1 MTDDILNT
9 TQNPDEL
16 RRLATALLTAQACEY
31 EQHLHNLN
39 TVNTTLEQRIHDL
52 NAAMQAEKTA
62 YEQRIRE
69 LEEALKLARQWRF
82 GRKSERL
89 PASQKPLAD
98 EDAASDEADIT
109 RQLSDL
115 LPVKEKTGKK
125 PARHPLPAHLPRQET
140 VLMPETGSTCPDC
153 GSEMRHIRD
162 EVNEVPEYVPAHF
175 VVKRTVRPQYSCSC
189 CDTVHSAVLPPAVI
203 DKGQPGPGL
212 LAQVVTAKV
221 PEPLPLQQQKIYA
234 REGVQLPESTLTDGF
249 GQTAAVLS
257 PLAAALK
264 RDLLRQP
271 VLQADE
277 TPLQILDT
285 RKGKVRKGYLWA
297 YVSAAGSARDIVV
310 YDCHPGRAGQ
320 YACEMLSGW
329 SGTLVAD
336 GYAGYRALFRDGQ
349 EGAPPAAPG
358 IREAGCM
365 AHVRRKFMELY
376 RMNGSPGA
384 KEALK
389 QIRALYILERT
400 IRQRPAEQKR
410 RWRRR
415 YAKPQ
420 MEAFHSWLRS
430 TEKTSAPGGRLHGA
444 VTYALK
450 RWPALETYLNDGR
463 VPLDNNRC
471 EQMMRPVAQGRKS
484 WLFAGSLR
492 GGERLAELLT
502 LLHTARLNG
511 PEPVVWLRDVPEKLP
526 SWPASRLDELL
537 PYRHPSD

>member
-31 EQHLHNLN
+31 EQRLHNLN
-39 TVNTTLEQRIHDL
+39 TVNTTLEQRLHNLNTVTTTLEQRIHDL

-69 LEEALKLARQWRF
+69 LEEALKLAHQWRF

-162 EVNEVPEYVPAHF
+162 EVNEVLEYVPAHF
-175 VVKRTVRPQYSCSC
+175 VVKRTVRTQYSCPC

-221 PEPLPLQQQKIYA
+221 LDHLSLQRQQKIYA
-234 REGVQLPESTLTDGF
+234 REGVQLPESTLTDWF
-249 GQTAAVLS
+249 GPTAAVLS

-285 RKGKVRKGYLWA
+285 RKGKVRKGYL
-297 YVSAAGSARDIVV
+297 
-310 YDCHPGRAGQ
+310 
-320 YACEMLSGW
+320 
-329 SGTLVAD
+329 
-336 GYAGYRALFRDGQ
+336 
-349 EGAPPAAPG
+349 
-358 IREAGCM
+358 
-365 AHVRRKFMELY
+365 
-376 RMNGSPGA
+376 
-384 KEALK
+384 
-389 QIRALYILERT
+389 
-400 IRQRPAEQKR
+400 
-410 RWRRR
+410 
-415 YAKPQ
+415 
-420 MEAFHSWLRS
+420 
-430 TEKTSAPGGRLHGA
+430 
-444 VTYALK
+444 
-450 RWPALETYLNDGR
+450 
-463 VPLDNNRC
+463 
-471 EQMMRPVAQGRKS
+471 
-484 WLFAGSLR
+484 
-492 GGERLAELLT
+492 
-502 LLHTARLNG
+502 
-511 PEPVVWLRDVPEKLP
+511 
-526 SWPASRLDELL
+526 
-537 PYRHPSD
+537 